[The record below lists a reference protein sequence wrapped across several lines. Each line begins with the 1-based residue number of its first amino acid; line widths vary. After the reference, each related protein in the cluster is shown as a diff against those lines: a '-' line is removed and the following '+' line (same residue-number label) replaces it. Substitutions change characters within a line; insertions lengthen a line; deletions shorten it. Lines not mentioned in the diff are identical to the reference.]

1 MAKESIITD
10 HGSDV
15 INMARAKQ
23 LLQGLKDSLN
33 KTIQLETIPQDWT
46 SLLAYAVEDPLDS
59 TKTVTKT
66 FKVGDRVIVTDQ
78 ENGDEEYDHLVVYT
92 LVKLYKDGNTDKA
105 LWAPGGAGGPG
116 GAAGKV
122 KVNLEAYVNDAKTA
136 GLDLSGLT
144 VTLTNTTD
152 NVEVGTK
159 TWAGE
164 TLVFT
169 KVTPLKNYSV
179 SVQQKT
185 GYTAPAAQTITNL
198 GIGEEI
204 TKTFQYE
211 ADEYTVGI
219 DSNQSDKT
227 DIAQAKVTYAG
238 TPYGN
243 GETFKVPKGTTV
255 SLTASAMS
263 DVTGYA
269 KTLTQSGK
277 TISAVYSANVY
288 TVRFLSN
295 QDTQQAADADL
306 DRTSSGVQGYVRY
319 QYGGETVTGGKVFHD
334 GDTIKIPT
342 DADTQYIELYNISN
356 KTSDGYSNAIS
367 YDHVN
372 KVLTGTYSTTKVFLA
387 VTASQGDVVT
397 GNTFKINGTN
407 ITPNDNTSFVKV
419 PTGDSIT
426 VTAPDVSGYGKVITG
441 GGTASGTSQTVTATY
456 TYGVL
461 RLTVSMSDSSAA
473 DLANVAP
480 QISVNSGDAVA
491 MTGSNGVFEV
501 NLDVNDTYE
510 ITFNS
515 LVAAGYQTPSSISG
529 TFGGGLEEKSATYQT
544 TILTLTS
551 IVTTKN
557 GSVQGSNPQ
566 GVGMKVEY
574 TGQTAA
580 ATLTTVNDTVK
591 VPSNLTPTL
600 TPSTVYGYQASASN
614 SSGSITLTY
623 ATVAYALTVQTNQ
636 SVHTDIAQTVI
647 RVSGTGI
654 SVNGYLDFTG
664 AQNATEVLVPANVT
678 PTAACQSGQPNTAE
692 YRQTISVDS
701 TNHAITAQYDTEVL
715 TVTLAQQ
722 DGSDSDISSKKA
734 TVKAGQTTLGT
745 LESGES
751 LKIAYGTEYAVEV
764 ADVQGY
770 TTPTTVTRTAQ
781 AASNSV
787 TMTWVYNPI
796 MYCYVKIDQTQSGDT
811 SMITVSDSLNGV
823 LNGTNLQTLN
833 ASTGKHANEAL
844 QAIRDSSHLYMGTFA
859 NSKMTLRQ
867 LKDNDGTKYL
877 DGTTANMNGN
887 DGDHYLHIG
896 NPPYIKRVQGSDG
909 GNVVIYGLAV
919 GGQPDSSWKQIITAE
934 DLLGVH
940 EAIASDTGNNTTGVL
955 YSKSGSVST
964 ANVSQANFKQKARNK
979 GTGFTIVTW
988 EWHCVMQLLFY
999 AWYGRT
1005 NAQAQCGKGSN
1016 TNSRTLGTKDSLG
1029 MTDTT
1034 TDNGEADN
1042 TKFWGIENWWGC
1054 KYEWI
1059 DNVAV
1064 QDRVWTVTDVKTG
1077 TTRNA
1082 GTASS
1087 ESNSWITKMMLSAN
1101 LDFIPTANT
1110 GGSETTYY
1118 CDYYYS
1124 NTGSRVVARSYYDA
1138 YAFGGVACVN
1148 ANFDSSRT
1156 YANFGSRLA
1165 FHGTI
1170 EIA

>member
-1 MAKESIITD
+1 MAKESVIEQ
-10 HGSDV
+10 HGSEMISV
-15 INMARAKQ
+15 ARAKE
-23 LLQGLKDSLN
+23 LLQGLNDKQN
-33 KTIQLETIPQDWT
+33 KTVQLAQMPADFST
-46 SLLAYAVEDPLDS
+46 LLSYSVEDPLDS

-66 FKVGDRVIVTDQ
+66 FKVGDRVVVTDS
-78 ENGDEEYDHLVVYT
+78 ENGDEEFDYLVVYT
-92 LVKLYKDGNTDKA
+92 LMKLYKDGNTDKA
-105 LWAPGGAGGPG
+105 LWAPGGAGGVG

-152 NVEVGTK
+152 NVEVATK

-164 TLVFT
+164 TLVFM

-198 GIGEEI
+198 GIGEEV

-372 KVLTGTYSTTKVFLA
+372 KVLTGTYSTTKVFMT
-387 VTASQGDVVT
+387 VTASQGDVLT

-491 MTGSNGVFEV
+491 MTGSSGVFEV

-515 LVAAGYQTPSSISG
+515 LVAAGYQSPATISG

-544 TILTLTS
+544 TILTLGS
-551 IVTTKN
+551 IQTTKN

-566 GVGMKVEY
+566 GAGVTVAYIGQSADV
-574 TGQTAA
+574 TLSSVNQTA
-580 ATLTTVNDTVK
+580 K
-591 VPSNLTPTL
+591 VPSNLTPTI
-600 TPSTVYGYQASASN
+600 TPVTVYGYQGAAN
-614 SSGSITLTY
+614 VSSGSISLSY
-623 ATVAYALTVQTNQ
+623 ATHAYTLNIATDQE
-636 SVHTDIAQTVI
+636 SHDDIASTVI
-647 RVSGTGI
+647 RVTASGMNA
-654 SVNGYLDFTG
+654 NGYQDYTG
-664 AQNATEVLVPANVT
+664 AQSSVEVLVPANVT
-678 PTAACQSGQPNTAE
+678 PTAICQSGQPAGYAE
-692 YRQTISVDS
+692 SISVDS
-701 TNHAITAQYDTEVL
+701 TNKTIDVLYELANNYVDLGLPSGLKWATGNIVPDGNGGYKVGEETDFGAYVSWGNVSPHFSANGSTFDDSYNWGSSNTSSPYKDTNGAKITFSSQHKNADFSADGGCDAARELLGGAWRMPTAAEFQELYDNTDSEWTTINGVAGRKFMKKSDHS
-715 TVTLAQQ
+715 VYVFFPAA
-722 DGSDSDISSKKA
+722 GSGFGS
-734 TVKAGQTTLGT
+734 
-745 LESGES
+745 
-751 LKIAYGTEYAVEV
+751 
-764 ADVQGY
+764 
-770 TTPTTVTRTAQ
+770 
-781 AASNSV
+781 
-787 TMTWVYNPI
+787 
-796 MYCYVKIDQTQSGDT
+796 
-811 SMITVSDSLNGV
+811 SLNYR
-823 LNGTNLQTLN
+823 GTD
-833 ASTGKHANEAL
+833 GFYW
-844 QAIRDSSHLYMGTFA
+844 SS
-859 NSKMTLRQ
+859 S
-867 LKDNDGTKYL
+867 
-877 DGTTANMNGN
+877 
-887 DGDHYLHIG
+887 
-896 NPPYIKRVQGSDG
+896 
-909 GNVVIYGLAV
+909 
-919 GGQPDSSWKQIITAE
+919 
-934 DLLGVH
+934 
-940 EAIASDTGNNTTGVL
+940 L
-955 YSKSGSVST
+955 YSAGYGYRLYFRSSSVDPQDY
-964 ANVSQANFKQKARNK
+964 NNRY
-979 GTGFTIVTW
+979 GGFSV
-988 EWHCVMQLLFY
+988 
-999 AWYGRT
+999 R
-1005 NAQAQCGKGSN
+1005 
-1016 TNSRTLGTKDSLG
+1016 
-1029 MTDTT
+1029 
-1034 TDNGEADN
+1034 
-1042 TKFWGIENWWGC
+1042 
-1054 KYEWI
+1054 
-1059 DNVAV
+1059 AV
-1064 QDRVWTVTDVKTG
+1064 Q
-1077 TTRNA
+1077 
-1082 GTASS
+1082 
-1087 ESNSWITKMMLSAN
+1087 
-1101 LDFIPTANT
+1101 
-1110 GGSETTYY
+1110 
-1118 CDYYYS
+1118 
-1124 NTGSRVVARSYYDA
+1124 
-1138 YAFGGVACVN
+1138 
-1148 ANFDSSRT
+1148 
-1156 YANFGSRLA
+1156 
-1165 FHGTI
+1165 
-1170 EIA
+1170 